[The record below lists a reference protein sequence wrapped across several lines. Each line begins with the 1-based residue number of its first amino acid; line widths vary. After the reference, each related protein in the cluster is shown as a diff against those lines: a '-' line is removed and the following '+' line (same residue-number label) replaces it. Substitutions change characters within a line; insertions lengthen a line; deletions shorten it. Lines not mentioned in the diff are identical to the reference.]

1 MRTKYI
7 LSVFML
13 ATSLASLAQDMT
25 VKSFKLKED
34 DTEARVNPVLD
45 LNEQACALV
54 KVTVKPKTTEEVKFS
69 GNYIGAT
76 PFDEATQ
83 SYFVYLPE
91 GNTEL
96 TVIVPS
102 AGRALVNFA
111 KYGVKRVQSKATYE
125 LEINTAEP
133 RRTLI
138 MVEGALGRSQS
149 ALGFMVGMVQKH
161 GGYLRGRFDFRSA
174 STSLECDDTGMLTT
188 GDYTNAPFYVPDTK
202 KKSRFSITAGYMY
215 RIAKPLYAYV
225 GAGYGSRTLAW
236 LTVDGEWVKNK
247 DHSASGIAAEFG
259 GILRF
264 GKVGV
269 SLGYQT
275 ISFKY
280 HEASLGVG
288 LFF

>member
-7 LSVFML
+7 LTVFML
-13 ATSLASLAQDMT
+13 ATSLVSLAQDMT
-25 VKSFKLKED
+25 VKSFKLK
-34 DTEARVNPVLD
+34 DTDATAQANPVLD
-45 LNEQACALV
+45 LNEQPCALV
-54 KVTVKPKTTEEVKFS
+54 KVTVKPKTAEEVKFS

-83 SYFVYLPE
+83 SYFVYLPD

-111 KYGVKRVQSKATYE
+111 KYGVKRVKSKATYE

-138 MVEGALGRSQS
+138 MVEGALGRSQT

-174 STSLECDDTGMLTT
+174 STSLEADETGILST
-188 GDYTNAPFYVPDTK
+188 GEYTNSEFYSGAK
-202 KKSRFSITAGYMY
+202 KKSRFSITAGYLY
-215 RIAKPLYAYV
+215 RFAKPFYGYI
-225 GAGYGSRTLAW
+225 GAGYGSRTFACEN
-236 LTVDGEWVKNK
+236 TDGEWVKMK
-247 DHSASGIAAEFG
+247 DTSASGIAAEIG
-259 GILRF
+259 GIFRF

-280 HEASLGVG
+280 HEASLGIG